1 MWLSRMSEGR
11 VGDRARDV
19 CVCGLVGHLRTL
31 TSSSG
36 CLYLYIDNYFDNTL
50 RTLLAEKITSF
61 VVDQ

>member
-1 MWLSRMSEGR
+1 M
-11 VGDRARDV
+11 